1 MMASDEQR
9 EGAPFE
15 PVQIEAELER
25 LYAARFPKAEREEK
39 AKLWRT
45 LCDAFFSRYVPR
57 DGVVVDLGAGYC
69 DFINHVSARRR
80 IAVDLNPDV
89 RRFAAEG
96 VEVLAM
102 PIDQVSSA
110 LEPGSVDL
118 VFASNVFEHMRSPD
132 ALLQVLR
139 AVREVLRPGGRL
151 VVMQPNVRL
160 LGGAFW
166 NFFDHTLPLTELGM
180 AEALEVVGLDVV
192 ECRARFMPYTTKS
205 RLPKWDFLIRL
216 YLRLTPAQLVFGKQ
230 MLVVAER
237 PR

>member
-1 MMASDEQR
+1 MTSDEQR
-9 EGAPFE
+9 GGAHSEPEPF
-15 PVQIEAELER
+15 EAELER
-25 LYAARFPKAEREEK
+25 LYSARFPKLEREMK

-69 DFINHVSARRR
+69 DFINHVTARRR
-80 IAVDLNPDV
+80 IAVDLNPDA

-96 VEVLAM
+96 VEVLSL
-102 PIDQVSSA
+102 PIAQVA
-110 LEPGSVDL
+110 EVLEPGSVDL
-118 VFASNVFEHMRSPD
+118 VFASNVFEHMRSPE
-132 ALLQVLR
+132 ALLTVLR

-192 ECRARFMPYTTKS
+192 ECRARFLPYTTKS
-205 RLPKWDFLIRL
+205 RLPKWDFLVRL
-216 YLRLTPAQLVFGKQ
+216 YLRLPPAQFVFGKQ